1 MSKLS
6 RAHAL
11 NMIILFVLLLA
22 FWLLMSGHFNVFY
35 VSMGVLSSAAVVML
49 NARFNKFFF
58 ILENSSGYVPIRLR
72 RVLLYVPWLIWQ
84 IVLASLQ
91 VAQVVL
97 NPKMPVDPSL
107 VKFKAR
113 YPNDLARVFLA
124 NSITLTPGT
133 ITLEL
138 NDGEYVVHAL
148 MDVSASGIIGE
159 NMPRKVAALF
169 AKTPGPVIS
178 DLQVIRTAE
187 EL

>member
-1 MSKLS
+1 MTSMS
-6 RAHAL
+6 RAHAR
-11 NMIILFVLLLA
+11 NMAVLFVLLLA
-22 FWLLMSGHFNVFY
+22 LWLLMSGHYDVFH
-35 VSMGVLSSAAVVML
+35 VSMGVLSSAAVVLL
-49 NARFNKFFF
+49 NARLNKHFFL
-58 ILENSSGYVPIRLR
+58 LENAAGYTPIRLG
-72 RVLLYVPWLIWQ
+72 RVLLYLPWLVWQ

-107 VKFKAR
+107 VKFKTR

-148 MDVSASGIIGE
+148 MDASASGIVDDS
-159 NMPRKVAALF
+159 MPRKVAGLF
-169 AKTPGPVIS
+169 ARTPGPVIS
-178 DLQVIRTAE
+178 DVRVVRSAAE
-187 EL
+187 L